1 MRVDIR
7 LLGAFEVVVAGQ
19 RVPDEAWRRRQS
31 AALVKL
37 LALSRGHRLLREQV
51 MDALWPESPV
61 GQAAPRLHKAAH
73 YARTAL
79 GVRDSVVLSDDTVSL
94 FPLADIV
101 VDADQFDAAADAA
114 RATGESTLAA
124 AGVDLYRGDLLPD
137 DLYEPWAEETRER
150 LRLRYLDLLRALRRW
165 DKVVVSDPADEQ
177 AHLRLA
183 QEHMHRGDRRA
194 ALLQL
199 DRMET
204 VLRRELGVGPSEP
217 AIALRD
223 EVLAM
228 PAEDWQPRAAS
239 RTPIPMPQT
248 QTIGRDRDVAIVMQ
262 MLARSRV
269 VTLLGPGGVGKTRP
283 RGEPRFV
290 LLELLRDRARDLLAG
305 GEASSIADRHSA
317 YVAALLDDLEERHW
331 TDAADRWID
340 VITESLAEIRAA
352 HAWAEQRGDAY
363 LAARITAGLGSYW
376 HREGHHTEGR
386 RWVTEAMA
394 HQADFDDCLIARLHL
409 AAGFVERPRD
419 QSVAR
424 RHWTES
430 AHRFRVLGSERYLAY
445 SLAMASASYVGDRA
459 THDFAIR
466 LCDEAIGLARNV
478 GEQPL
483 IAQALNV
490 KGELARVHGDDAL
503 ALTAYAEGRELAAAA
518 HDEAH
523 LGMFLGNLSFLADHR
538 GDHEEARR
546 LARDGLRTS
555 GSLGRLMKS
564 AWAISGLAGPE
575 LGLGRPERAALLV
588 GAADRALHTLDVAL
602 DPCDLP
608 EHKRVLTGLQAALGE
623 ATLDLLR
630 FKGAQLPL
638 DEAVAL
644 ALSDDDETG
653 WPLAESG
660 NEALS
665 AEHGSGQRAAG

>member
-94 FPLADIV
+94 FPLADVV
-101 VDADQFDAAADAA
+101 VDADQFDDAADAA

-150 LRLRYLDLLRALRRW
+150 LRLRYLDLLRALGRW

-223 EVLAM
+223 EALAM

-394 HQADFDDCLIARLHL
+394 H
-409 AAGFVERPRD
+409 
-419 QSVAR
+419 
-424 RHWTES
+424 
-430 AHRFRVLGSERYLAY
+430 GS
-445 SLAMASASYVGDRA
+445 
-459 THDFAIR
+459 
-466 LCDEAIGLARNV
+466 
-478 GEQPL
+478 P
-483 IAQALNV
+483 
-490 KGELARVHGDDAL
+490 
-503 ALTAYAEGRELAAAA
+503 
-518 HDEAH
+518 
-523 LGMFLGNLSFLADHR
+523 
-538 GDHEEARR
+538 
-546 LARDGLRTS
+546 
-555 GSLGRLMKS
+555 GRL
-564 AWAISGLAGPE
+564 
-575 LGLGRPERAALLV
+575 
-588 GAADRALHTLDVAL
+588 
-602 DPCDLP
+602 
-608 EHKRVLTGLQAALGE
+608 
-623 ATLDLLR
+623 
-630 FKGAQLPL
+630 
-638 DEAVAL
+638 
-644 ALSDDDETG
+644 
-653 WPLAESG
+653 
-660 NEALS
+660 
-665 AEHGSGQRAAG
+665 

>member
-94 FPLADIV
+94 FPLADVV
-101 VDADQFDAAADAA
+101 VDADQFDDAADAA

-150 LRLRYLDLLRALRRW
+150 LRLRYLDLLRALGRW

-555 GSLGRLMKS
+555 WSLGRLMKS

-608 EHKRVLTGLQAALGE
+608 EHKRVLTGLQSALGE

-630 FKGAQLPL
+630 FKGAQLSL

-653 WPLAESG
+653 WPFADSG